1 MTAKQYQDRGY
12 RMSLQVQQAEIDR
25 AERDVCMAY
34 IIYLYFGVTAGTDE
48 DVQHFIDTMLQIM
61 SDDSAEWN
69 TGVQDYMF
77 RAIATLTCLLIAQ
90 RKGIA
95 TRSGGKTPTALNAMQ
110 NSGFD
115 DLAQYAKDAAM
126 YIEAIAQYF
135 ERAIDEADNSDRE
148 TMRKMY
154 AAQRKQM
161 KDICGIYFRTN
172 FFNN

>member
-1 MTAKQYQDRGY
+1 MTAKQYQDKGY

-34 IIYLYFGVTAGTDE
+34 IIYLYLGITAGTDE
-48 DVQHFIDTMLQIM
+48 DVQQFIDNILAFMCDDNEEWTCLQGNIY
-61 SDDSAEWN
+61 N
-69 TGVQDYMF
+69 
-77 RAIATLTCLLIAQ
+77 AIATLTCLLIAQ

-95 TRSGGKTPTALNAMQ
+95 TRSGGKTPTAINAMQ

-126 YIEAIAQYF
+126 YMEGIRQF
-135 ERAIDEADNSDRE
+135 FDRAIDEMDSERE
-148 TMRKMY
+148 MLRKMY
-154 AAQRKQM
+154 REQCKGM
-161 KDICGIYFRTN
+161 KDICGVYFRTN